1 MQLILEES
9 EKQLSFEELEEF
21 SKYFDK
27 EIPLSFI
34 NFYIKFNGGYPPE
47 NGEHNFFLLGG
58 FNPIKYGDLTIED
71 IYANLIDEFSNLKY
85 MIPFAYDEGGNC
97 FLLSLKDKN
106 YGEIYIWLMDEKE
119 LVLVSESFD
128 CFINKL
134 SQDY

>member
-9 EKQLSFEELEEF
+9 EKQLSFKELEEF
-21 SKYFDK
+21 SNYFDK
-27 EIPLSFI
+27 EIPFSFI
-34 NFYIKFNGGYPPE
+34 NFYIKFNGGYLPE
-47 NGEHNFFLLGG
+47 SDEHNFFLLGG

-71 IYANLIDEFSNLKY
+71 IYANLKDEFSNLKD

-119 LVLVSESFD
+119 LVLVSKSFD
-128 CFINKL
+128 SFINKL
-134 SQDY
+134 LQY

>member
-1 MQLILEES
+1 MQLIIEES
-9 EKQLSFEELEEF
+9 EKQLSFEEIEEF
-21 SKYFDK
+21 SNYFDK

-34 NFYIKFNGGYPPE
+34 DFYIKFNGGYPPE

-71 IYANLIDEFSNLKY
+71 IYTNLIDDFSNLKD

-97 FLLSLKDKN
+97 FLLSLKNEN
-106 YGEIYIWLMDEKE
+106 YGETYIWLMDEKE

-128 CFINKL
+128 SFINKL
-134 SQDY
+134 